1 MSTVADKAVSPET
14 VRRFSIPTQ
23 PHSVAMELRIEEL
36 EKKVRSLAKAS
47 EAIDGLRRQIA
58 HLNGFM
64 LTVNHGRGGKGAG
77 NRDQEIE
84 AIVRYVAD
92 QMGCDVAKLWEYSR
106 KDPSVREARKIAMW
120 IAYQFRPYVIRDIAR
135 VFRRKDHATVWH
147 AIRSLDDK
155 QVAKAQKLLDDYRR
169 IQHAEAETTSGRVG
183 ANSEGEGVAKTV
195 PRAVSAT
202 DGERSN

>member
-1 MSTVADKAVSPET
+1 MSAVAAKAVSPET
-14 VRRFSIPTQ
+14 VRKFSIQPP
-23 PHSVAMELRIEEL
+23 PHSVAMELRMDEL
-36 EKKVRSLAKAS
+36 EKKIRSLTKAA
-47 EAIDGLRRQIA
+47 ETLDGLRRKIA
-58 HLNGFM
+58 QLTGFM

-106 KDPSVREARKIAMW
+106 KDPAVREARKIAMW
-120 IAYQFRPYVIRDIAR
+120 TVYQFRPYVIRDIAR

-169 IQHAEAETTSGRVG
+169 IQHAEAETTTGRGG
-183 ANSEGEGVAKTV
+183 ANSEGEGVAGKDEC
-195 PRAVSAT
+195 AVSAT
-202 DGERSN
+202 DGEREA